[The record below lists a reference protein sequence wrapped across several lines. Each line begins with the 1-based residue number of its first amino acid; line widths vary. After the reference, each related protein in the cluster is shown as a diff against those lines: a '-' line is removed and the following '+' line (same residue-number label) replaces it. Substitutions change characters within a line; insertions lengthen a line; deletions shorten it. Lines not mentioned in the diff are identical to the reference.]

1 MDELGNRRPK
11 VGWSWLYAIVAAMI
25 GLLAAVETAV
35 PDGALRRT
43 LECVVTLLMFVA
55 MVMWVRVNRVAIAV
69 AEGDGGVPRPS
80 LAIAS
85 SRTPRRARAVTRLR
99 ASPSA

>member
-11 VGWSWLYAIVAAMI
+11 VMWPWLYAIVAVMI
-25 GLLAAVETAV
+25 GLLAAIETAV

-55 MVMWVRVNRVAIAV
+55 MTMWVRVNRVAIAI
-69 AEGDGGVPRPS
+69 AEGDGGVPRRS

-85 SRTPRRARAVTRLR
+85 SRRHHRARAMTRR
-99 ASPSA
+99 

>member
-11 VGWSWLYAIVAAMI
+11 VRWSWLYAIVAVMI
-25 GLLAAVETAV
+25 GLLTAVEAAV

-43 LECVVTLLMFVA
+43 LEYVVTLLMFVGMA
-55 MVMWVRVNRVAIAV
+55 MWVRVNRVAIAI

-85 SRTPRRARAVTRLR
+85 RPTPRRARAVTRPR
-99 ASPSA
+99 ASPSV

>member
-1 MDELGNRRPK
+1 MDEHENRRPT
-11 VGWSWLYAIVAAMI
+11 VAWPWLYAIAAAMI
-25 GLLAAVETAV
+25 GLLAAVEAAV

-43 LECVVTLLMFVA
+43 LEGVVTLLMFVGMA
-55 MVMWVRVNRVAIAV
+55 MWVRVNRVAIAI

-85 SRTPRRARAVTRLR
+85 SRTPRRARAVTTRVR
-99 ASPSA
+99 ARS